1 MEIPLEAHPTPEAL
15 EGFVLGQLA
24 PLEMREVARHLL
36 TGCLECQEVT
46 SGLWEPESDIS
57 DLEDAFALALAEDRE
72 SCESG
77 ERGES
82 EAGDEALGYDSVLD
96 RVFERV
102 VAAESVVVE
111 QRSLAVKL
119 FEELIQ
125 IPAERRRLLL
135 VNSGR
140 FRNRMLCER
149 LIEESYEARFDEPRL
164 SMDLADLATALADL
178 LDVEDC
184 GSQETLD
191 TLRARAWAYLGN
203 AFRINFD
210 YTRSE
215 QAFARAEALVE
226 EGNVVLLDR
235 ARVLDLLASL
245 YRDQHRFAE
254 ANLRLD
260 RAAILYKKLGQWSLL
275 GRTFLQKAVI
285 CGEAGDGESE
295 MRLLRRALDL
305 IDPQDDPR
313 VFLAA
318 RHNLINALNENGR
331 SREAFALLFHTRPLY
346 IKAGDRVNLLK
357 LRWLEGAVALGL
369 QRIEQA
375 EAAFR
380 EVRQAFIELDLSYD
394 VALVSLDLA
403 GTYSLQGRLTDIR
416 DIAEETLAIFQAHN
430 IHREALAALLVFC
443 GAARMDQAGLDLVRE
458 VSGFLKRARNNPDL
472 RFSQPLC

>member
-46 SGLWEPESDIS
+46 SGLWEPESDLSDIS
-57 DLEDAFALALAEDRE
+57 DIGDAFALALTEGIED
-72 SCESG
+72 
-77 ERGES
+77 GES
-82 EAGDEALGYDSVLD
+82 EAADEALGDGYDSVLD

-125 IPAERRRLLL
+125 IPAERRRLLM

-191 TLRARAWAYLGN
+191 TLQARAWAYLGN

-260 RAAILYKKLGQWSLL
+260 LAAILYKKLGQLSLL

-285 CGEAGDGESE
+285 CGEAGDGEGE

-346 IKAGDRVNLLK
+346 LKAGDRMNLLK
-357 LRWLEGAVALGL
+357 LRLG
-369 QRIEQA
+369 
-375 EAAFR
+375 
-380 EVRQAFIELDLSYD
+380 
-394 VALVSLDLA
+394 
-403 GTYSLQGRLTDIR
+403 
-416 DIAEETLAIFQAHN
+416 
-430 IHREALAALLVFC
+430 
-443 GAARMDQAGLDLVRE
+443 
-458 VSGFLKRARNNPDL
+458 
-472 RFSQPLC
+472 